1 MKFKY
6 LFPALL
12 LALGLAGCGEDYS
25 AEGWTALD
33 MANVIAGET
42 AEELSAVTGGLY
54 DEYLLDYY
62 RLDPE
67 TIEDGAVLAAGGA
80 SAQEIAV
87 FRFSEPG
94 ESQDAGGSREEYLR
108 SREPDFIG
116 YAPE

>member
-1 MKFKY
+1 MKIKY

-25 AEGWTALD
+25 AAGWTASD
-33 MANVIAGET
+33 MAHVIAGET
-42 AEELSAVTGGLY
+42 AEVLSAVTGGLY

-80 SAQEIAV
+80 SPLPSSPPLKSSA
-87 FRFSEPG
+87 
-94 ESQDAGGSREEYLR
+94 AGASWSSRAAR
-108 SREPDFIG
+108 KTSCCRRK
-116 YAPE
+116 APA